1 MSVTVRNSTARE
13 VFRAFATREFR
24 EFVDR
29 ACQSR

>member
-13 VFRAFATREFR
+13 VFRAFATREF
-24 EFVDR
+24 VDR